1 MSVALTEPS
10 KRIVE
15 NITKIVC
22 ELMLLKTEMI
32 SEANQGTEKQQ
43 KQIYIL
49 NSVLSTYAQKKKNIL
64 DKSFEFTPCVTK
76 FYEKTISESPS
87 ENSSNSSTE
96 ENVDSDEQ
104 VREIPDNVTESE
116 YEFSD
121 VDEDDT
127 RVVDEVMAKASLK
140 LKKNRQTKLGI
151 YITTIY

>member
-1 MSVALTEPS
+1 MSVALTEQS
-10 KRIVE
+10 KQIVE

-22 ELMLLKTEMI
+22 ELMILKTEMI

-49 NSVLSTYAQKKKNIL
+49 NSLLNTYAQKKKNVL

-76 FYEKTISESPS
+76 FCEKIIPDSPS
-87 ENSSNSSTE
+87 ENSSIDQ
-96 ENVDSDEQ
+96 NVDSDDQ
-104 VREIPDNVTESE
+104 VCEISDNVTESE

-121 VDEDDT
+121 VDENET
-127 RVVDEVMAKASLK
+127 YIVDEVMAKALLK